1 MSRGH
6 NMRINYD
13 QLIREHIK
21 RMRSHC
27 VEPELVLMCYECW
40 DSLGKPNR
48 FLGVPVDCDS
58 YMSYGFE
65 VR

>member
-1 MSRGH
+1 
-6 NMRINYD
+6 MRIDYD

-21 RMRSHC
+21 RMRSHYI
-27 VEPELVLMCYECW
+27 EPELVVMSYECW
-40 DSLGKPNR
+40 YSLGKPNR

>member
-1 MSRGH
+1 M
-6 NMRINYD
+6 NTNYR
-13 QLIREHIK
+13 QLIMEQIG
-21 RMRSHC
+21 RMRGLC
-27 VEPELVLMCYECW
+27 VEPELVVMSYECW
-40 DSLGKPNR
+40 YSLGKPNR